1 MTSTV
6 EFTSDWLAAVMFR
19 SVLAINELPETYA
32 FVSFRMTFVA
42 FAPAPL
48 RATPTAPP
56 PMAAEAAAVR
66 DRIVDESRASI
77 EIAPTVD
84 RTDVPTSRIE
94 ALTSLSISLNA
105 IATPI
110 EIAAPTAPNPADNDA
125 APVFASITDVS
136 RA

>member
-1 MTSTV
+1 M
-6 EFTSDWLAAVMFR
+6 
-19 SVLAINELPETYA
+19 
-32 FVSFRMTFVA
+32 SFRMTFVA

-48 RATPTAPP
+48 NATPTAPP

-66 DRIVDESRASI
+66 ERIVDESRASI
-77 EIAPTVD
+77 EMAPTVD
-84 RTDVPTSRIE
+84 CTEVPTSRID

-105 IATPI
+105 MATPI

-125 APVFASITDVS
+125 APVLASMIDVS